1 VPIYEFRCSDCG
13 RISSVFVRSADLSLQ
28 AACEHCGSAATHRV
42 MSKVARLKTERDVL
56 DEHGDGTGPEGV
68 QDPRQIGRWVEQR
81 FHEYGMDVPAET
93 RDAIAR
99 AREGDLPDAVK
110 DV

>member
-1 VPIYEFRCSDCG
+1 MPIYEYRCDDCD
-13 RISSVFVRSADLSLQ
+13 RVTSVFVRSVTSSVEAV
-28 AACEHCGSAATHRV
+28 CEHCGSKRLQRM
-42 MSKVARLKTERDVL
+42 MSRVARVKTAADVL
-56 DEHGDGTGPEGV
+56 DEYGDGSGPEGV
-68 QDPRQIGRWVEQR
+68 RDPRQIGRWVEKR
-81 FHEYGMDVPAET
+81 FEEYGVEVPAET